1 MNRFWTHRET
11 ALAVMLVALMLYAR
25 SVEPAFV
32 TVRTQT
38 LLAGHMWELALVALP
53 MLLIIITG
61 GIDLSVGA
69 MIALAAVT
77 LGLLH
82 ERGAPIAVACAGCI
96 AAGGLM
102 GWLNGK
108 LMTVFRVHPL
118 IVTLATMA
126 AFRGIAEGLS
136 SARAISGYPDGFL
149 AISTKTFLGLT
160 GPGWLFVVLLVGS
173 YYLLTRSI
181 AGRWLI
187 ALGTEERATRFS
199 GIPVDRLKTWL
210 YAASGAVCG
219 LAAIV
224 LVSRNNTA
232 KADLAVGM
240 ELEAI
245 TVVVLGGANINGG
258 SGSIAG
264 TVLALLLVH
273 QTREFVSWHWKQS
286 EIILIVMGVLLL
298 ASVAIQRLMEA
309 RNRVASASVGGT
321 THA

>member
-1 MNRFWTHRET
+1 MSKGWTHRDT
-11 ALAVMLVALMLYAR
+11 GLAILLVGLLLYAR
-25 SVEPAFV
+25 SVEPNFV
-32 TVRTQT
+32 TLRTQT
-38 LLAGHMWELALVALP
+38 LLAGHIWELALICLP
-53 MLLIIITG
+53 MLLIIVTG

-69 MIALAAVT
+69 MVALAAVT

-82 ERGAPIAVACAGCI
+82 ERGLPVAVACA
-96 AAGGLM
+96 AAVVAGGLM
-102 GWLNGK
+102 GWINGR
-108 LMTVFRVHPL
+108 LIGGLRVHPL

-126 AFRGIAEGLS
+126 AFRGVAEGLS
-136 SARAISGYPDGFL
+136 RARAISGYPDGFL
-149 AISTKTFLGLT
+149 RMSTKTFLGLT
-160 GPGWLFVVLLVGS
+160 GPGWLFVAILILAGYV
-173 YYLLTRSI
+173 LTRSVM
-181 AGRWLI
+181 GRWLI

-210 YAASGAVCG
+210 YTACGAVCG
-219 LAAIV
+219 LAAII

-264 TVLALLLVH
+264 TVLALFLVH
-273 QTREFVSWHWKQS
+273 LTREFVSWHWKQS
-286 EIILIVMGVLLL
+286 EIILIVMGALLL
-298 ASVAIQRLMEA
+298 GSVAFQRLIES
-309 RNRVASASVGGT
+309 RNRVASAKAGGT